1 MKLAKYRVQLSTEKK
16 YLSKYE
22 YKYKYEYSIPV
33 MSTVRLTRFR
43 KLQKSFDLSIIQ
55 GCYYN
60 CTLIASLSQDIF
72 GIFNSYSAL
81 QPLAYTTLD
90 NHYQIWW
97 LEATIATV

>member
-1 MKLAKYRVQLSTEKK
+1 MIVMMINILSKQASTLAKMPHS
-16 YLSKYE
+16 
-22 YKYKYEYSIPV
+22 
-33 MSTVRLTRFR
+33 VRLTRFR

-72 GIFNSYSAL
+72 GIFYRYSTL

-90 NHYQIWW
+90 DRYQIC
-97 LEATIATV
+97 